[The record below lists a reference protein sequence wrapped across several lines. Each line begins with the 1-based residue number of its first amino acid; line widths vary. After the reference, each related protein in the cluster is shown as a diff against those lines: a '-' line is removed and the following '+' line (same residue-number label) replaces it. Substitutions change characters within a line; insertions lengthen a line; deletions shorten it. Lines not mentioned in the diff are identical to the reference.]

1 MRVPRKRLSELIR
14 FVAADEGARLAEVDL
29 AVVTGPQMAALNRR
43 YLDRSGPTDVLSFDL
58 TESGERGLSAQL
70 IVCGETA
77 VAQAAA
83 RGCTRQRELMLY
95 VIHGL
100 LHLMGYDDSTSSSA
114 AEMHARAEQVISAFG
129 ERLRRDRQRKRS

>member
-1 MRVPRKRLSELIR
+1 MAPRKGQPKVLISSTTTALRVPRKRLSELIR

-77 VAQAAA
+77 VASSLQAS
-83 RGCTRQRELMLY
+83 
-95 VIHGL
+95 V
-100 LHLMGYDDSTSSSA
+100 
-114 AEMHARAEQVISAFG
+114 
-129 ERLRRDRQRKRS
+129 